1 MKIIVTGTRG
11 IPNIQGG
18 VETHCQEI
26 FPLIADAGAGHD
38 VTIIRRSGFV
48 DPTNDIS
55 EYQGVKIVTL
65 FSPRSKSLEAFL
77 HTFLSVVYAAWK
89 RPDILHIHAVGPSIM
104 TPFARLLGLN
114 VVMTHHGPD
123 YERKKWGNLAKK
135 VLQLGEQAGVRYAN
149 KVIVISE
156 GIGSLIERKYNRS
169 DFVLIPNGV
178 PTANKNQETDYLES
192 LGLKK
197 GKYIFTL
204 GRFVPEKGFDYLIQ
218 AYLQSNVSNDYKLV
232 IAGDADH
239 ESPYS
244 STLKDTARKNGIV
257 LTGFIKGEKL
267 YQLYTS
273 ARLFILPSFYEGL
286 PISLLEAMSYQ
297 LDILASDIDANKEV
311 CLPQDFYFEVGN
323 IDSLAKKIREKIS
336 NHSPLQNYDM
346 SRYDWA
352 QIARQT
358 LEVYERACGKR

>member
-26 FPLIADAGAGHD
+26 FPLIADFEGGHD
-38 VTIIRRSGFV
+38 ITVIRRSGFV
-48 DPTNDIS
+48 TPENNTA
-55 EYQGVKIVTL
+55 EYKGVKIVTL
-65 FSPRSKSLEAFL
+65 FSPKSKSLEAFL
-77 HTFLSVVYAAWK
+77 HTFLSVLYAAWK

-104 TPFARLLGLN
+104 TPLARLLGLK

-135 VLQLGEQAGVRYAN
+135 VLQLGETAGARYAN
-149 KVIVISE
+149 KVVVISH
-156 GIGSLIERKYNRS
+156 GIGSLIKTKYQRN

-178 PTANKNQETDYLES
+178 PEPIRNEKTDYLEE
-192 LGLKK
+192 LGIEKHQ
-197 GKYIFTL
+197 YIFTL
-204 GRFVPEKGFDYLIQ
+204 GRFVPEKGFDYLID
-218 AYLQSNVSNDYKLV
+218 AYKKSGIDHQYKLV

-239 ESPYS
+239 ESEYS
-244 STLKDTARKNGIV
+244 TSLKTLAKRNGII

-267 YQLYTS
+267 QQLYTS

-297 LDILASDIDANKEV
+297 LDISASNIEPNKEV
-311 CLPQDFYFEVGN
+311 ELPKDFYFEVGN
-323 IDSLAKKIREKIS
+323 VDELSKKIAEKVS
-336 NHSPLQNYDM
+336 KPMLNVTYDM
-346 SRYDWA
+346 SRYNWN

-358 LEVYERACGKR
+358 LDVYQIICKS